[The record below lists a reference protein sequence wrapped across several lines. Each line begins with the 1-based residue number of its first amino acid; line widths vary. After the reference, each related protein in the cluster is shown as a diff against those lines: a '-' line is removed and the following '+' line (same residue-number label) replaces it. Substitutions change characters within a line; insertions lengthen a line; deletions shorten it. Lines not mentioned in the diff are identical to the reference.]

1 MGMMKFQLLPY
12 IIPCYPKYKLL
23 LNLYESVP
31 SIFLSPN
38 LLITLPVGVITAIDI
53 NQNKSIQFQK
63 QLVFID
69 MFIHFYGQAF
79 LQGVPCSINNRDSKT
94 V

>member
-1 MGMMKFQLLPY
+1 MFPKVQ
-12 IIPCYPKYKLL
+12 IIVESLWISS
-23 LNLYESVP
+23 LYF
-31 SIFLSPN
+31 SISQSAHHF
-38 LLITLPVGVITAIDI
+38 TGVITAIDI

-63 QLVFID
+63 QFVFID

-79 LQGVPCSINNRDSKT
+79 LQGVPCSIKNRDSKT